1 MSKFLNLVPRFRQAM
16 DSLLQTPHKAI
27 LDHFT
32 EPTNGPTVI
41 VHQNPTIEVLMQ
53 GTKITGCV
61 VDDGSGVNVIS
72 KATCNNL
79 SITSW
84 ESCPFWL
91 RMADTRF
98 VRPLRLLQK
107 LFVIIGGHLFEILAV
122 VLALEA
128 LGALSCLSA
137 PDRCVS
143 RVRTTEVLD

>member
-61 VDDGSGVNVIS
+61 VDDGSGVNVLS
-72 KATCNNL
+72 KATCN
-79 SITSW
+79 
-84 ESCPFWL
+84 
-91 RMADTRF
+91 
-98 VRPLRLLQK
+98 K
-107 LFVIIGGHLFEILAV
+107 LGIN
-122 VLALEA
+122 
-128 LGALSCLSA
+128 
-137 PDRCVS
+137 P
-143 RVRTTEVLD
+143 